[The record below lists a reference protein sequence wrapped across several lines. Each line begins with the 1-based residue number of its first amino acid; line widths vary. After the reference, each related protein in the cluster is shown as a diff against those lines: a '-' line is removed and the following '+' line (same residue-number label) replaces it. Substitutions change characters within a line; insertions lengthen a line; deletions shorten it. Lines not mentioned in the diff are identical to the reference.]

1 MASSRGLWRVTP
13 EHFRTK
19 WRDEADA
26 LRRRHATVDGAELC
40 KEILGDF
47 DLVVAAEMEI
57 VLNLQEAAAESGY
70 SPDHLGAQVRKGV
83 IPNAGRPGAPKIRR
97 SDLPRKASGLRPLPQ
112 AFRIVPATPGEVARA
127 VVNSTNGAK
136 R

>member
-1 MASSRGLWRVTP
+1 MTP
-13 EHFRTK
+13 DQFRTK
-19 WRDEADA
+19 WRNEADA

-40 KEILGDF
+40 KELLTDF

-57 VLNLQEAAAESGY
+57 LLNLQEAAAESGY
-70 SPDHLGAQVRKGV
+70 SPDHLGSLIRKNV
-83 IPNAGRPGAPKIRR
+83 IPNAGRAGAPKIRR
-97 SDLPRKASGLRPLPQ
+97 SDLPRKANGLRPPPQ
-112 AFRIVPATPGEVARA
+112 AFRLVPATPGEVARA